1 MNRREL
7 GDRINALLEMA
18 EGLAS
23 AARVLQRQLSDM
35 ESGQQELL
43 GLAVPI
49 LTPQSGAKE
58 VIMRVA
64 AILGSTL
71 GEVRGP
77 SRATRNSRARH
88 ASALA
93 LHRCKFSQSE
103 IGRLLGGRDHST
115 AANSI
120 ARAQDIEQSDH
131 LFARAVRRGVALGL
145 GEVEVDDA

>member
-1 MNRREL
+1 MTRKEL

-18 EGLAS
+18 EGLVS

-35 ESGQQELL
+35 ETGQQELL
-43 GLAVPI
+43 GVQAPI
-49 LTPQSGAKE
+49 LTPQSGPKE

-64 AILGSTL
+64 SILGSSL

-77 SRATRNSRARH
+77 SRAPRTSRARH

-103 IGRLLGGRDHST
+103 IGRQLGGRDHST

-120 ARAQDIEQSDH
+120 ARAQELEQKDR
-131 LFARAVRRGVALGL
+131 LFARAVRRGVELGL
-145 GEVEVDDA
+145 GEVQVDDA